1 MATITSGRSS
11 AISWRRLRPGS
22 DSQPTV
28 LRAVPRQSHQLAQ
41 LPFILFIAVLLG
53 GGLTGV
59 LVLSTTIQ
67 TQSGELAAL
76 QSQEAELRYQE
87 AALVAQAQDLR
98 SSQNLADQAW
108 ALGMR
113 PNPNPAFIKMPS
125 GEILGVPTEVSGN
138 ELPGMVPPAPV
149 SVPVTTPA
157 PEPTEP
163 GKNGNPR
170 LSPAFVE
177 WLMGIP
183 AGHVT
188 DVGLTRNEQ
197 LKALGNGV
205 VPQQAA
211 AATGAFIHDITQ
223 ERAA

>member
-1 MATITSGRSS
+1 MSALHAPIT
-11 AISWRRLRPGS
+11 PGS

-157 PEPTEP
+157 PEPTSTTEP
-163 GKNGNPR
+163 STEPTTEPTTTAGDQDGTEQTGESTNSETTQPAAGEVNP
-170 LSPAFVE
+170 
-177 WLMGIP
+177 
-183 AGHVT
+183 
-188 DVGLTRNEQ
+188 
-197 LKALGNGV
+197 
-205 VPQQAA
+205 
-211 AATGAFIHDITQ
+211 
-223 ERAA
+223 

>member
-1 MATITSGRSS
+1 MSALHAPIT
-11 AISWRRLRPGS
+11 PGS

-157 PEPTEP
+157 PEPTSTTEP
-163 GKNGNPR
+163 STESSTEHTTEPTTTAGDQDGTEQTGE
-170 LSPAFVE
+170 PANSE
-177 WLMGIP
+177 TTQP
-183 AGHVT
+183 AG
-188 DVGLTRNEQ
+188 E
-197 LKALGNGV
+197 
-205 VPQQAA
+205 
-211 AATGAFIHDITQ
+211 ATP
-223 ERAA
+223 

>member
-1 MATITSGRSS
+1 MSALHAPIT
-11 AISWRRLRPGS
+11 PGS

-157 PEPTEP
+157 PEPTSTTEP
-163 GKNGNPR
+163 STEHTTEPTTTAGDQDGTEQTDESTN
-170 LSPAFVE
+170 SETTQPA
-177 WLMGIP
+177 
-183 AGHVT
+183 AG
-188 DVGLTRNEQ
+188 
-197 LKALGNGV
+197 
-205 VPQQAA
+205 
-211 AATGAFIHDITQ
+211 AATP
-223 ERAA
+223 

>member
-1 MATITSGRSS
+1 MSALHAPIT
-11 AISWRRLRPGS
+11 PGS

-157 PEPTEP
+157 PGPASTTEPSTEPTTEP
-163 GKNGNPR
+163 TTTAGDQDGTEQTDESTNSETTQPAAGEVNP
-170 LSPAFVE
+170 
-177 WLMGIP
+177 
-183 AGHVT
+183 
-188 DVGLTRNEQ
+188 
-197 LKALGNGV
+197 
-205 VPQQAA
+205 
-211 AATGAFIHDITQ
+211 
-223 ERAA
+223 

>member
-1 MATITSGRSS
+1 MSALHAPIT
-11 AISWRRLRPGS
+11 PGS

-157 PEPTEP
+157 PEPTSTTEP
-163 GKNGNPR
+163 STEPTTEPTTTAGDQDGTEQTGE
-170 LSPAFVE
+170 PANSE
-177 WLMGIP
+177 TTQP
-183 AGHVT
+183 AG
-188 DVGLTRNEQ
+188 E
-197 LKALGNGV
+197 
-205 VPQQAA
+205 
-211 AATGAFIHDITQ
+211 ATP
-223 ERAA
+223 

>member
-1 MATITSGRSS
+1 MSALHAPIT
-11 AISWRRLRPGS
+11 PGS

-157 PEPTEP
+157 PEPTSTTEP
-163 GKNGNPR
+163 STEPTTEPTTTAGDQ
-170 LSPAFVE
+170 AFSYQ
-177 WLMGIP
+177 GSAAFSA
-183 AGHVT
+183 AGQVRYSAGVLQFNT
-188 DVGLTRNEQ
+188 DSDTSAEYELVITGSAPTSLTAGGS
-197 LKALGNGV
+197 LLL
-205 VPQQAA
+205 
-211 AATGAFIHDITQ
+211 
-223 ERAA
+223 

>member
-1 MATITSGRSS
+1 MSALHAPIT
-11 AISWRRLRPGS
+11 PGS

-157 PEPTEP
+157 PEPTSTTEP
-163 GKNGNPR
+163 STESSTEPTTTAGDQDGTEQTDESTNSETTQPAAGEVNP
-170 LSPAFVE
+170 
-177 WLMGIP
+177 
-183 AGHVT
+183 
-188 DVGLTRNEQ
+188 
-197 LKALGNGV
+197 
-205 VPQQAA
+205 
-211 AATGAFIHDITQ
+211 
-223 ERAA
+223 

>member
-1 MATITSGRSS
+1 MSALHAPIT
-11 AISWRRLRPGS
+11 PGS

-157 PEPTEP
+157 PEPTSTTEP
-163 GKNGNPR
+163 STEPTTEPTTTAGAQDGTEQTDESTNSETTQPAAGEVNP
-170 LSPAFVE
+170 
-177 WLMGIP
+177 
-183 AGHVT
+183 
-188 DVGLTRNEQ
+188 
-197 LKALGNGV
+197 
-205 VPQQAA
+205 
-211 AATGAFIHDITQ
+211 
-223 ERAA
+223 

>member
-1 MATITSGRSS
+1 MSALHAPIT
-11 AISWRRLRPGS
+11 PGS

-108 ALGMR
+108 ALGM
-113 PNPNPAFIKMPS
+113 
-125 GEILGVPTEVSGN
+125 VSGN

-157 PEPTEP
+157 PEPTSTTEP
-163 GKNGNPR
+163 STEPSTESSTEHTTEPTTTAGDQDGTEQTDESTNSETTQPAAGEVNP
-170 LSPAFVE
+170 
-177 WLMGIP
+177 
-183 AGHVT
+183 
-188 DVGLTRNEQ
+188 
-197 LKALGNGV
+197 
-205 VPQQAA
+205 
-211 AATGAFIHDITQ
+211 
-223 ERAA
+223 

>member
-1 MATITSGRSS
+1 MSALHAPIT
-11 AISWRRLRPGS
+11 PGS

-157 PEPTEP
+157 PEPTSTTEP
-163 GKNGNPR
+163 STEPTTEPTTTAGDQDGTEQTGEPTN
-170 LSPAFVE
+170 SE
-177 WLMGIP
+177 TTQP
-183 AGHVT
+183 AG
-188 DVGLTRNEQ
+188 E
-197 LKALGNGV
+197 
-205 VPQQAA
+205 
-211 AATGAFIHDITQ
+211 ATP
-223 ERAA
+223 

>member
-1 MATITSGRSS
+1 MSALHAPIT
-11 AISWRRLRPGS
+11 PGS

-157 PEPTEP
+157 PEPTSTTEP
-163 GKNGNPR
+163 STEPSTESSTEPTTEPTTTAGDQDGTEQTGE
-170 LSPAFVE
+170 PANSE
-177 WLMGIP
+177 TTQP
-183 AGHVT
+183 AG
-188 DVGLTRNEQ
+188 E
-197 LKALGNGV
+197 
-205 VPQQAA
+205 
-211 AATGAFIHDITQ
+211 ATP
-223 ERAA
+223 